1 MKTKA
6 QSGMEFMIISAT
18 VLLFFTLIFL
28 SIQRNVSEKQKE
40 QEIIVV
46 ENLALSVQEEISIA
60 LSASEGYSREFIVPE
75 KIFGKDYEIQIVDNS
90 TIYVKSPISAIALST
105 GKINGDILKGI
116 NIIKKENGKVYL
128 N

>member
-90 TIYVKSPISAIALST
+90 TIYVKSPITLST